1 MPQLGSAEFLS
12 VRRLGSS
19 SRLAVEIGARYLLD
33 VLLGNFVLL
42 DGRLDLLEGD
52 LAVESV
58 PLVHQL
64 ICTDL
69 AIREG
74 ASVGVVPI
82 GLGHCL
88 DLNTRVPDLFLARLL
103 ADRPGDLL
111 QLLC

>member
-1 MPQLGSAEFLS
+1 M
-12 VRRLGSS
+12 RRLGNSS
-19 SRLAVEIGARYLLD
+19 LLAVEIGARYLLD

-58 PLVHQL
+58 LVHQL

-69 AIREG
+69 AIRKG

-82 GLGHCL
+82 GFGHCL
-88 DLNTRVPDLFLARLL
+88 DLNTRVPYLFLARLL
-103 ADRPGDLL
+103 ADRSWDLL